1 MNSGIQRSFS
11 LQMAKSWGNI
21 SRFIF
26 YPLVNICPIEK
37 PSPGPGLTCQRLLLP
52 CRERSSLFSN
62 VPLSVSARRSAG
74 RPSFPD
80 LPREFVKSGAQFLV
94 NITNEAWFGRSVGPQ
109 HYVISSVF
117 RAVENRVYV
126 VRCANTGIS
135 CFIDPYGR
143 ITGRVQK
150 DGKDTLVEGYL
161 TRPVYLSE
169 ERTFYT
175 KHGDLFA
182 YLCLLV
188 SVVVIGASLWRVK
201 R

>member
-1 MNSGIQRSFS
+1 M
-11 LQMAKSWGNI
+11 K
-21 SRFIF
+21 
-26 YPLVNICPIEK
+26 K
-37 PSPGPGLTCQRLLLP
+37 
-52 CRERSSLFSN
+52 
-62 VPLSVSARRSAG
+62 
-74 RPSFPD
+74 
-80 LPREFVKSGAQFLV
+80 GAAFMV
-94 NITNEAWFGRSVGPQ
+94 NITNEGWFGETALHQKVAA
-109 HYVISSVF
+109 SVF
-117 RAVENRVYV
+117 RAVENRVFV
-126 VRCANTGIS
+126 VRATNTGIS

-175 KHGDLFA
+175 EHGDLFA

-188 SVVVIGASLWRVK
+188 SVVMIGASLWGVK